1 MNNDAQQR
9 PLLDH
14 IEARDYQDRQ
24 DELSRHARLKTT
36 EAALRNLGIDKESA
50 CGRLMR
56 LVVRIAG
63 LGVLMRSN
71 VELAHEIETSHVRV
85 AQRAAA
91 GLECA
96 GLLRRGVLRGA
107 NGRSVGV
114 ALQADWSRIVEL
126 SEATSVVMWSDS
138 FSHPPHGRVEHSE
151 GRVTTPLTTTTT
163 GVTTPTTTTP
173 LTPTTT
179 TPLTDTTT
187 GVTTKV
193 TTTPMTDT
201 TTNPLTN
208 RDHTIYPLS
217 LSQDPSSSSSQTR
230 YVDSS
235 DDDDDEGSGIDLA
248 EIGSAA
254 VRLREV
260 ASVRSRQRAEAA
272 REDLWLAAFIGLSL
286 EGRSIIERW
295 ARAAS
300 RVHPDD
306 YPDYF
311 HSCARKLC
319 EEHGVDRLALRSMC
333 PPCPQRKPVM
343 A

>member
-9 PLLDH
+9 PLLDV

-24 DELSRHARLKTT
+24 DELSRHARLRTT

-71 VELAHEIETSHVRV
+71 VELAREIETSHVRV

-96 GLLRRGVLRGA
+96 GLLRRGVLRGV

-126 SEATSVVMWSDS
+126 SEATSIVLWSDIT
-138 FSHPPHGRVEHSE
+138 SHPPCGRVEHCE
-151 GRVTTPLTTTTT
+151 GRVTTPTT
-163 GVTTPTTTTP
+163 GVTTT
-173 LTPTTT
+173 TTT

-187 GVTTKV
+187 STTTGVTTTT

-217 LSQDPSSSSSQTR
+217 LSQDPSSSSSQSR

-235 DDDDDEGSGIDLA
+235 DDDDDEASGIDLE

-254 VRLREV
+254 VRLRDV
-260 ASVRSRQRAEAA
+260 ASVRSKQQAEAA
-272 REDLWLAAFIGLSL
+272 REDLWLVAFIGLSL

-295 ARAAS
+295 ARAAA
-300 RVHPDD
+300 RQHPEH

-319 EEHGVDRLALRSMC
+319 EEHGVDRRALRATC
-333 PPCPQRKPVM
+333 PPCPQRKPV
-343 A
+343 AV

>member
-126 SEATSVVMWSDS
+126 SEATSVVMWAS
-138 FSHPPHGRVEHSE
+138 G
-151 GRVTTPLTTTTT
+151 VTTPLTTTTT
-163 GVTTPTTTTP
+163 GVT
-173 LTPTTT
+173 TPTTT

-235 DDDDDEGSGIDLA
+235 DDDDDEGSGIDLE

-333 PPCPQRKPVM
+333 PPCPQRKPVPVG
-343 A
+343 

>member
-71 VELAHEIETSHVRV
+71 VELAREIETSHVRV

-126 SEATSVVMWSDS
+126 SEATSIVLWSDT
-138 FSHPPHGRVEHSE
+138 FSQPPHGRVEHSE
-151 GRVTTPLTTTTT
+151 GRVTPPMTTTLTSTTTGVTTTTTTNPLTTTTT
-163 GVTTPTTTTP
+163 N
-173 LTPTTT
+173 
-179 TPLTDTTT
+179 PLTDTTT

-201 TTNPLTN
+201 TTNPMTN

-217 LSQDPSSSSSQTR
+217 IP
-230 YVDSS
+230 
-235 DDDDDEGSGIDLA
+235 
-248 EIGSAA
+248 
-254 VRLREV
+254 
-260 ASVRSRQRAEAA
+260 RS
-272 REDLWLAAFIGLSL
+272 LILFIPNAI
-286 EGRSIIERW
+286 RRFN
-295 ARAAS
+295 R
-300 RVHPDD
+300 R
-306 YPDYF
+306 
-311 HSCARKLC
+311 
-319 EEHGVDRLALRSMC
+319 
-333 PPCPQRKPVM
+333 
-343 A
+343 

>member
-126 SEATSVVMWSDS
+126 SEATSVVMWSS
-138 FSHPPHGRVEHSE
+138 G
-151 GRVTTPLTTTTT
+151 VTTPMTTPMTTTTT
-163 GVTTPTTTTP
+163 GVTTTTTTN
-173 LTPTTT
+173 
-179 TPLTDTTT
+179 PLTDTTT

-230 YVDSS
+230 YVDPS
-235 DDDDDEGSGIDLA
+235 DDDDDEGSGIDLE

-272 REDLWLAAFIGLSL
+272 REDLWLAAFIGLTL

-319 EEHGVDRLALRSMC
+319 EEHGVDRLALRSTC
-333 PPCPQRKPVM
+333 PPCPQRKPVPVG
-343 A
+343 

>member
-71 VELAHEIETSHVRV
+71 VELAREIETSHVRV

-126 SEATSVVMWSDS
+126 SEATSIVLWSDT
-138 FSHPPHGRVEHSE
+138 FSQPPHGRVEHSE
-151 GRVTTPLTTTTT
+151 GRVTPPMTTTLTSTTTGVTTTTTTNPLTTTTT
-163 GVTTPTTTTP
+163 
-173 LTPTTT
+173 
-179 TPLTDTTT
+179 
-187 GVTTKV
+187 
-193 TTTPMTDT
+193 
-201 TTNPLTN
+201 NPLNHDRGHDKGHDNPHDRYHDKPHDKSRSHYISLIPIPRSLILFIPNAIRRFN
-208 RDHTIYPLS
+208 R
-217 LSQDPSSSSSQTR
+217 R
-230 YVDSS
+230 
-235 DDDDDEGSGIDLA
+235 
-248 EIGSAA
+248 
-254 VRLREV
+254 
-260 ASVRSRQRAEAA
+260 
-272 REDLWLAAFIGLSL
+272 
-286 EGRSIIERW
+286 
-295 ARAAS
+295 
-300 RVHPDD
+300 
-306 YPDYF
+306 
-311 HSCARKLC
+311 
-319 EEHGVDRLALRSMC
+319 
-333 PPCPQRKPVM
+333 
-343 A
+343 